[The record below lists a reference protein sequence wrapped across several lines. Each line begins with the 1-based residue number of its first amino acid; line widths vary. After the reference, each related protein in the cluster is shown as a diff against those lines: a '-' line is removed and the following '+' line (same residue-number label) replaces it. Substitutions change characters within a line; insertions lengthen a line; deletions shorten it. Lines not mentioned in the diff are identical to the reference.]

1 MKIEGIKG
9 DKQKKMI
16 GMEWEGREM
25 EESDDKEGM
34 KRTEKEKKM
43 TMREWNGRE
52 TEENYE
58 EGELKRL

>member
-43 TMREWNGRE
+43 TMRE
-52 TEENYE
+52 
-58 EGELKRL
+58 